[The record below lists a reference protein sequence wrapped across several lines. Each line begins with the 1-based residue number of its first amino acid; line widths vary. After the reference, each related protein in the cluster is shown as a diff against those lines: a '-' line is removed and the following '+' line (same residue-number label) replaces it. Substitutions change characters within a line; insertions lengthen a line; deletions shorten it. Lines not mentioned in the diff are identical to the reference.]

1 MKTISLKLLLLACLV
16 VVIFRQNLAV
26 GNFCKNNNDCKKLC
40 GGYCNN
46 IRESCVCHNLNNI
59 NAINLGS
66 SNDPCIPEHP
76 SCSGG
81 PPPKQLK
88 V

>member
-1 MKTISLKLLLLACLV
+1 MKTIFLKFLLLACLV

-26 GNFCKNNNDCKKLC
+26 ENFCKNNNDCKKLC
-40 GGYCNN
+40 GRYCN
-46 IRESCVCHNLNNI
+46 IRGSCVCSNVYN
-59 NAINLGS
+59 NAINIDS
-66 SNDPCIPEHP
+66 TNNPCIPEHP
-76 SCSGG
+76 GCHGG